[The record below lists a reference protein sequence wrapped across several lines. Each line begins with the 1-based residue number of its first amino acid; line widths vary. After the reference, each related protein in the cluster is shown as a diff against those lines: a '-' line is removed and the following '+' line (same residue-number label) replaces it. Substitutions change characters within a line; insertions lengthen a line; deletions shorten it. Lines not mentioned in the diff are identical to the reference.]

1 MQSAIR
7 QEHITEREN
16 EISDSQRTERGGDI
30 ESNGRKYR
38 DFGCRGILHQ
48 IVDRRTSNSSQP
60 SLTIKQANLD
70 ILLDALFSDLS
81 SGDAGIQQILC
92 SDADVLAADKDL
104 VRGQHVLVENL
115 HGTMGE
121 IWVRNPRSIMTSLDF
136 AEFVRFDFVHGGG
149 VGRGVVLDWDLSSH
163 TTLNGTTVGMCAN

>member
-7 QEHITEREN
+7 QRHIPERED

-30 ESNGRKYR
+30 QSKGRKYR

-60 SLTIKQANLD
+60 SLTIKQANLN
-70 ILLDALFSDLS
+70 ILLDALFGDLS

-104 VRGQHVLVENL
+104 VRSQHVLVENL

-121 IWVRNPRSIMTSLDF
+121 IRMGNPCAVMASLDF
-136 AEFVRFDFVHGGG
+136 AELVRFDFVHGGRI
-149 VGRGVVLDWDLSSH
+149 GRRVVLDRDLSSH
-163 TTLNGTTVGMCAN
+163 TALNGRTVGMCAN